1 MPGST
6 APGPGRALESA
17 LRAADRALNAG
28 RLDAAIADYRAL
40 VSKSPEFAAAW
51 SRLGMALRARGRLAE
66 AVEAGRRAIALA
78 PQLAT
83 AHHQVAQSLEALGR
97 PMDAL
102 QHLFQAYRA
111 TTGDAPERPA
121 IRNALCAGLAK
132 VRLDRASPAVVKT
145 LLELYEADDLSHQDL
160 AAVSLSLLAA
170 DPGFQALEAAY
181 DDRSA
186 LGERVDEPACAE
198 LLSSPHWSALLIQTL
213 VEDRRLERLLC
224 ALRQVTLDR
233 VHDASGPH
241 WLLGDDPHALA
252 VLACQAAQAE
262 YVWPESDEETRAVG
276 LLEVWVSQ
284 EAPISKISPDLLTL
298 ALYRPVHQWW
308 RPAADA
314 TAQAA
319 PTQHGRPWTD
329 PLDTFRV
336 RHLDGRA
343 REAERA
349 GKIAI
354 LGMPVNDRTSD
365 AVRAQYEENP
375 YPRWL
380 SVRRQQPRPLRQVLK
395 GLFAARFAGDGEADL
410 PRETPTRILVAGC
423 GTGAHA
429 IKVASRYAD
438 ADVLAVDLSRP
449 SLAYAQAQ
457 AERLGLARLS
467 FAQADILGLAGIR
480 DRFELIE
487 CSGVLHHMAAPLVG
501 WGILRD
507 LLAPG
512 GVMKIGLYSRLA
524 RQDIAAARAWAKG
537 EGFPL
542 TPAGLRRARSA
553 LLGLAE
559 AEAEPWAASIVGELD
574 AHNASTLR
582 DMLFNVQEV
591 TFDCDQLAAAMES
604 LQLEFLGF
612 EGVSL
617 PAGTEP
623 PQSLADWA
631 TIEQAN
637 PLLFRAMYQF
647 WCRLV

>member
-6 APGPGRALESA
+6 PSSQGRALESA

-40 VSKSPEFAAAW
+40 VSKAPEFAVAW
-51 SRLGMALRARGRLAE
+51 SHLGVALRARGRMAE

-83 AHHQVAQSLEALGR
+83 AHHQIAQTLDALGR

-102 QHLFQAYRA
+102 QHLFQAYRT
-111 TTGDAPERPA
+111 TTGQAPERPA
-121 IRNALCAGLAK
+121 IRQSLCAGLAK
-132 VRLDRASPAVVKT
+132 VRLDSASPAVVKT

-170 DPGFQALEAAY
+170 DPGFQRLEAAGE
-181 DDRSA
+181 DRAA
-186 LGERVDEPACAE
+186 LDRLVDEPACAE
-198 LLSSPHWSALLIQTL
+198 LLSSPHWSALLVQTL
-213 VEDRRLERLLC
+213 AEDRRLERMLC
-224 ALRQVTLDR
+224 TLRHVALHRL
-233 VHDASGPH
+233 HDSSGPH
-241 WLLGDDPHALA
+241 WLLGKEPHALA

-284 EAPISKISPDLLTL
+284 EAPISKVSPDLLTL
-298 ALYRPVHQWW
+298 ALYRPVHHWW
-308 RPAADA
+308 RPSADP
-314 TAQAA
+314 TAQ
-319 PTQHGRPWTD
+319 PTSKPDGRPWSD
-329 PLDTFRV
+329 PLDTFRA
-336 RHLDGRA
+336 RHLDGRV

-349 GKIAI
+349 DKIAI
-354 LGMPVNDRTSD
+354 LGMPVKDRTSD

-395 GLFAARFAGDGEADL
+395 GLFPARFAGDGEADL
-410 PRETPTRILVAGC
+410 PREARSRILVAGC

-429 IKVASRYAD
+429 VKVASRYAD
-438 ADVLAVDLSRP
+438 ADVLAIDLSRP
-449 SLAYAQAQ
+449 SLAYAQVQ
-457 AERLGLARLS
+457 AERLGLTRLS

-487 CSGVLHHMAAPLVG
+487 CSGVLHHMAEPVAG
-501 WGILRD
+501 WRILRD

-512 GVMKIGLYSRLA
+512 GVMKIGLYSTLA
-524 RQDIAAARAWAKG
+524 RQDITTARAWVKR
-537 EGFPL
+537 EGFPA

-553 LLGLAE
+553 LLDLAA
-559 AEAEPWAASIVGELD
+559 AEEPWAVSIAGEFD
-574 AHNASTLR
+574 AHSASTLR

-591 TFDCDQLAAAMES
+591 TFDCDRLAAAMQS
-604 LQLEFLGF
+604 LELEFLGF
-612 EGVSL
+612 EGVAV
-617 PAGTEP
+617 PPGVEP
-623 PQSLADWA
+623 PKGLADWA
-631 TIEQAN
+631 AVEQAN

-647 WCRLV
+647 WCRPA

>member
-6 APGPGRALESA
+6 ASGQGRALETA

-40 VSKSPEFAAAW
+40 VTKAPEFAIAW
-51 SRLGMALRARGRLAE
+51 SHLGVALRARGLLDE

-83 AHHQVAQSLEALGR
+83 AHHQVAQTLEAFGR

-111 TTGDAPERPA
+111 TTGKAPERPA
-121 IRNALCAGLAK
+121 IRQALCAGLAK
-132 VRLDRASPAVVKT
+132 VRLDSASPAVVKT

-170 DPGFQALEAAY
+170 DPGFQSLEAAGE
-181 DDRSA
+181 DRA
-186 LGERVDEPACAE
+186 AADEQVNDPACAE
-198 LLSSPHWSALLIQTL
+198 LLGSPHWSALLVQTL
-213 VEDRRLERLLC
+213 VEDRRLERMLR
-224 ALRQVTLDR
+224 ALRHVALHR
-233 VHDASGPH
+233 LHDASGPH
-241 WLLGDDPHALA
+241 WLLGKQPHALA
-252 VLACQAAQAE
+252 ALACQAAQAE
-262 YVWPESDEETRAVG
+262 YVWPESDEEARAVG

-284 EAPISKISPDLLTL
+284 EAPISRISPDLLAL
-298 ALYRPVHQWW
+298 ALYRPVHRWW
-308 RPAADA
+308 RPVAGPAG
-314 TAQAA
+314 QAA
-319 PTQHGRPWTD
+319 PKPQARPWAD
-329 PLDTFRV
+329 PLETFRA
-336 RHLDGRA
+336 RHLDGRV

-349 GKIAI
+349 DKIAI
-354 LGMPVNDRTSD
+354 LGMPVNDQTSD

-380 SVRRQQPRPLRQVLK
+380 SVKRQQPRPLRQVLK

-410 PRETPTRILVAGC
+410 PRESPTRILVAGC

-429 IKVASRYAD
+429 VKVASRYAD
-438 ADVLAVDLSRP
+438 ADVLAIDLSRP

-457 AERLGLARLS
+457 AERLGLTRLS

-487 CSGVLHHMAAPLVG
+487 CSGVLHHMAAPQAG
-501 WGILRD
+501 WRILRD

-524 RQDIAAARAWAKG
+524 RQDIAAARAWARRA
-537 EGFPL
+537 GFPV
-542 TPAGLRRARSA
+542 TSAGLRRARSA
-553 LLGLAE
+553 LLELAE
-559 AEAEPWAASIVGELD
+559 TAAEPWAASIVGELD
-574 AHNASTLR
+574 AHSASTLR

-604 LQLEFLGF
+604 LELEFLGF
-612 EGVSL
+612 EGVT
-617 PAGTEP
+617 AP
-623 PQSLADWA
+623 PGAQPPKTLAEWA
-631 TIEQAN
+631 AVEQAN

-647 WCRLV
+647 WCRPA